1 MAYLEK
7 LAVDLEVAMNAEE
20 SAWELSRQS
29 DQAIVDAQNALTQLG
44 EFYEQEKD
52 RRAGELQ
59 DLEWVIDI
67 FVEQVASL
75 GAVMRARIDDYV
87 HDERFDDMFARKTD
101 GNVEAGVPVM

>member
-20 SAWELSRQS
+20 AAWELSRQS
-29 DQAIVDAQNALTQLG
+29 DQAIVDAQNALAALG

-101 GNVEAGVPVM
+101 ANVEAGVPV